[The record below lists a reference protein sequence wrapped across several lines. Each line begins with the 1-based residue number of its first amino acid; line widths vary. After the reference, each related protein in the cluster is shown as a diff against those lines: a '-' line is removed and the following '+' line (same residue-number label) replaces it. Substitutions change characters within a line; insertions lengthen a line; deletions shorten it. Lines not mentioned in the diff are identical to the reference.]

1 MHKQKAWALAR
12 DDVTAAAQV
21 RCARGTDGMLI
32 STGDQQRI
40 ADAIATAERATSGEI
55 VAVVAEASGS
65 YLAASFMWA
74 GIAALAVPLPLIHW
88 TWWPIQTIYLVQ
100 IAVFAALALLF
111 NYRPLRLA
119 LTPRR
124 TKHRLAHRR
133 AVEQFLAQNLH
144 TTPGRTGVLIFVS
157 VAERYAEIVADAEI
171 NRHVPVETWTG
182 IVNDLT
188 SHIADGQASTGF
200 LRAIQTVGTLLA
212 DHFPPGTHHRD
223 TLPNHLILLPAD

>member
-1 MHKQKAWALAR
+1 MQEQKARAPAR
-12 DDVTAAAQV
+12 ERIECVSAVAM
-21 RCARGTDGMLI
+21 REGNDGMLI
-32 STGDQQRI
+32 SRDDQQRI
-40 ADAIATAERATSGEI
+40 AAAIAEAERATSGEI

-65 YLAASFMWA
+65 YLAAPFLWA

-88 TWWPIQTIYLVQ
+88 TWWPIQTIYIVQ
-100 IAVFAALALLF
+100 ISVFAVLALLF

-133 AVEQFLAQNLH
+133 ALEQFLAQNLH

-182 IVNDLT
+182 IVGDLT
-188 SHIADGQASTGF
+188 SHIGQGQASAGF
-200 LRAIQTVGTLLA
+200 LNAIQSAGQLLA
-212 DHFPPGTHHRD
+212 AHFPPGTHHHD
-223 TLPNHLILLPAD
+223 VLPNHLIMLPVD